1 MEARHLEFPQPA
13 IIVRGSFMCPRDAFL
28 VAERQLFCKVAVIGE
43 VPFALL
49 SAFYT
54 FNMEYTYSCN
64 NFHSFLEHYFLGFNI
79 PKRSKLQHFITSI
92 ANVIL

>member
-13 IIVRGSFMCPRDAFL
+13 IILRGNFMHPRDAFL
-28 VAERQLFCKVAVIGE
+28 VVERHLLCKIALEE

-64 NFHSFLEHYFLGFNI
+64 NFYSFLEYFFLGCNI

-92 ANVIL
+92 TNIIL